1 MVKSVMS
8 KKPVITTEAG
18 APVADHQNSLTA
30 APRSQPLVQ
39 AYQLFEKK
47 TFISGAFALLV
58 LAHPAHAWAQ
68 QAASAD
74 NAGRSPQQTAEAS
87 FMAENQAAMSK
98 MMKDMAVKPSGDVD
112 ADFTAM
118 MIPHHQGAIEMAVAE
133 LRYGHNTKLRQ
144 IARNIIA
151 GQTQQIPAM
160 KAALGQPLSEATSPA
175 TQSGHASQDGARSE
189 RNTAR

>member
-1 MVKSVMS
+1 MEKSVMS
-8 KKPVITTEAG
+8 KTTVITTPTG
-18 APVADHQNSLTA
+18 TPVADNRNSLTA
-30 APRSQPLVQ
+30 GPRDPLLKRAVQ
-39 AYQLFEKK
+39 NRNDHAYALKK
-47 TFISGAFALLV
+47 TFVSSALALLV
-58 LAHPAHAWAQ
+58 LAYPAYASAQ

-74 NAGRSPQQTAEAS
+74 NAERSLQQTAEAS

-98 MMKDMAVKPSGDVD
+98 MMKDMAVKPSGNVD

-118 MIPHHQGAIEMAVAE
+118 MIPHHQGAIEMAEAE
-133 LRYGHNTKLRQ
+133 LRHGHNTKLRQ

-175 TQSGHASQDGARSE
+175 TQSAQASRDGARS
-189 RNTAR
+189 